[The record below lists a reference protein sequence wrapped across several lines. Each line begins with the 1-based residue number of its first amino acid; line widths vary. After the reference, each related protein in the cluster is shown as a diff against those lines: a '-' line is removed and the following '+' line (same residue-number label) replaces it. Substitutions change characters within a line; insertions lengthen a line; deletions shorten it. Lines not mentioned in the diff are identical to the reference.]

1 MYSVVV
7 RGVSAGYRGRAVV
20 RNIDLD
26 VEGPGIF
33 MVIGPNGSGKST
45 LLRVIAGIVKPYSGE
60 VFINGVS
67 IHGGGEVKRVVGYMP
82 ADIGLLPRLTLHDN
96 LRVFAELLGYD
107 KRYVDER
114 LEVLRKYIQVDD
126 ILYMRCGAM
135 STGQRIRAGLIRTL
149 IHDPQIIILDE
160 PTRGLDVAFARHVRS
175 LIQGLAKD
183 RLVIMTTHFV
193 YEVLDMGRD
202 IAVLQ
207 RGELVFRGGI
217 DEFRRVLADKPV
229 TLYVRTTT
237 DVDEVLQSLNI
248 EFVRRGYGDYI
259 VRLPNIY
266 ILSKLLRELSISTN
280 IIEFREDL
288 DELVK
293 TLYGG

>member
-1 MYSVVV
+1 VV

-26 VEGPGIF
+26 VEGPGVF

-60 VFINGVS
+60 VTINGVPIYRRS
-67 IHGGGEVKRVVGYMP
+67 EVKRVVGYMP
-82 ADIGLLPRLTLHDN
+82 ADVGLLPRLTLYDN
-96 LRVFAELLGYD
+96 LRVFAELLGYG

-114 LEVLRKYIQVDD
+114 LEALRKYIQVDD
-126 ILYMRCGAM
+126 ILYMGCGAM
-135 STGQRIRAGLIRTL
+135 STGQRVRAGLIRTL

-175 LIQGLAKD
+175 LIQGLARD
-183 RLVIMTTHFV
+183 RLVIMTTHLIH
-193 YEVLDMGRD
+193 EVLDMGGH
-202 IAVLQ
+202 IAVLR
-207 RGELVFRGGI
+207 RGELVFRGSV

-229 TLYVRTTT
+229 TLYVKTDT

-248 EFVRRGYGDYI
+248 EFVRRAYGDYVI
-259 VRLPNIY
+259 RLPNIY
-266 ILSKLLRELSISTN
+266 ALPRLLREVSTHTN
-280 IIEFREDL
+280 IVEFREDL
-288 DELVK
+288 DEMVK
-293 TLYGG
+293 MLYGG

>member
-1 MYSVVV
+1 LYSVVV
-7 RGVSAGYRGRAVV
+7 RGVSAGYRGKVIV

-26 VEGPGIF
+26 VEGPGVF

-60 VFINGVS
+60 VTINGVPIYRRS
-67 IHGGGEVKRVVGYMP
+67 EVKRVVGYMP
-82 ADIGLLPRLTLHDN
+82 ADVGLLPRLTLYDN
-96 LRVFAELLGYD
+96 LRVFAELLGYG

-135 STGQRIRAGLIRTL
+135 STGQRVRAGLIRTL

-175 LIQGLAKD
+175 LIQELARD
-183 RLVIMTTHFV
+183 RLVIMTTHLIH
-193 YEVLDMGRD
+193 EVLDMGGH
-202 IAVLQ
+202 IAVLR
-207 RGELVFRGGI
+207 RGELVFRGSI

-229 TLYVRTTT
+229 TLYVKTAT
-237 DVDEVLQSLNI
+237 DVDEVLQGLGV
-248 EFVRRGYGDYI
+248 EFARRAYGDYMI
-259 VRLPNIY
+259 RLPNIY
-266 ILSKLLRELSISTN
+266 ALSRLLRELSAHTN
-280 IIEFREDL
+280 IVEFREDL
-288 DELVK
+288 DEVVK
-293 TLYGG
+293 MLYGG

>member
-1 MYSVVV
+1 VV

-45 LLRVIAGIVKPYSGE
+45 LLRVIAGVVKPYSGE

-67 IHGGGEVKRVVGYMP
+67 IYGGGEVKRVVGYMP
-82 ADIGLLPRLTLHDN
+82 ADIGLLPRLTLYDN
-96 LRVFAELLGYD
+96 LRVFVELLGYG

-114 LEVLRKYIQVDD
+114 LEVLRRYIQVDD

-135 STGQRIRAGLIRTL
+135 STGQRVRAGLIRTL
-149 IHDPQIIILDE
+149 IHDPQIVILDE
-160 PTRGLDVAFARHVRS
+160 PTRGLDVSFARGVRS
-175 LIQGLAKD
+175 LIQGLARD
-183 RLVIMTTHFV
+183 RLVIMTTHLV

-202 IAVLQ
+202 IAVL
-207 RGELVFRGGI
+207 RSGELVFRGSI

-229 TLYVRTTT
+229 TLYVKTTT

-266 ILSKLLRELSISTN
+266 TLSKLLRELSISTN

>member
-1 MYSVVV
+1 VV

-45 LLRVIAGIVKPYSGE
+45 LLRVIAGVVKPYSGE

-67 IHGGGEVKRVVGYMP
+67 IYGGGEVKRVVGYMP
-82 ADIGLLPRLTLHDN
+82 ADIGLLPRLTLYDN

-149 IHDPQIIILDE
+149 IHDPQIVILDE
-160 PTRGLDVAFARHVRS
+160 PTRGLDVAFARDVRS
-175 LIQGLAKD
+175 LIQGLARD
-183 RLVIMTTHFV
+183 RLVIMTTHLV

-202 IAVLQ
+202 IAVL
-207 RGELVFRGGI
+207 RSGELVFRGSI

-229 TLYVRTTT
+229 TLYVKTTT
-237 DVDEVLQSLNI
+237 SVDEVLQSLNI

-259 VRLPNIY
+259 IRLPNIY
-266 ILSKLLRELSISTN
+266 TLSKLLRELSTYTN

>member
-1 MYSVVV
+1 MV
-7 RGVSAGYRGRAVV
+7 RGVSAGYRDRAVV

-60 VFINGVS
+60 VIVNGVPIYRRS
-67 IHGGGEVKRVVGYMP
+67 EVKRVVGYMP
-82 ADIGLLPRLTLHDN
+82 ADIGLLPRLTLYDN

-149 IHDPQIIILDE
+149 IHDPQIVILDE
-160 PTRGLDVAFARHVRS
+160 PTRGLDVAFARDVRS
-175 LIQGLAKD
+175 LIQGLARD
-183 RLVIMTTHFV
+183 RLVIMTTHLV

-202 IAVLQ
+202 IAVL
-207 RGELVFRGGI
+207 RSGELVFRGSI

-229 TLYVRTTT
+229 TLYVKTTT
-237 DVDEVLQSLNI
+237 SVDEVLQSLDI

-266 ILSKLLRELSISTN
+266 TLSKLLRELSISTN